1 MTPTRVLTHTVVVA
15 LLLIAPA
22 SAQPALPT
30 AGTVERIVDG
40 DTLVLAHIGTV
51 RLIGVDTP
59 ESKHPR
65 RAVEPFAREAA
76 DFLTRLALGRDVRLE
91 YDQTIRDRYGRLL
104 AYLHLADGRVVNA
117 EIIRHGYGF
126 AYTKYPF
133 RYMEAYRALERQAR
147 EAGLGLWAE
156 PSPGGRP

>member
-1 MTPTRVLTHTVVVA
+1 MGVA
-15 LLLIAPA
+15 VATLVAWTLLVQGP
-22 SAQPALPT
+22 LPT
-30 AGTVERIVDG
+30 TGVVERIVDG
-40 DTLVLAHIGTV
+40 DTVVLAGIGHV

-76 DFLTRLALGRDVRLE
+76 DYLTRLALGRDVRLE

-147 EAGLGLWAE
+147 EAGRGLWAE